1 MQGLL
6 YCLWQA
12 LLWGRGYRIVAV
24 VLWLVIL
31 SLLSIPIERAEW
43 AAEAAYEQRTDYRR
57 RCAEG
62 DFEGAHAILSEF
74 YADYTDELGRWRTN
88 ACHASQARNLQERY
102 RSASAYIF
110 GQEAAAIYFDTEHND
125 NELIRLLV
133 TIPTEGAPLAE
144 GLHANGMF
152 YNNDAAAN
160 PSAIDHVIY
169 QSWVRFYNDRCDQL
183 LDMALTNSDS
193 LLARKIM
200 RLYKTEVVT
209 RFTPDSARGYG
220 YAIADVT
227 YDDSRRAV
235 AARRVAE
242 MNLSTILNP
251 DHHVD
256 SLLQDSILQESRIRQ
271 ATNLNSQEEH
281 NLRQEDLDGKKTTA
295 ASVRQAAPTTKS
307 TELTVTG
314 NKKIETLRKEFN
326 RKFPYLRLGIY
337 YSYARQQVAK
347 GESITPID
355 GSKTLAS
362 VRRADSGGSISISG
376 NKKIKSL
383 EKEFDTVFGLY
394 CQVCYTDSTGSR
406 YYTSGSSDEMT
417 LSAFNEQCEKLGCK
431 KGAWK

>member
-12 LLWGRGYRIVAV
+12 LFWRRGYRIVAV
-24 VLWLVIL
+24 VVWLVIL

-43 AAEAAYEQRTDYRR
+43 AAEVAYEQRIDYRR

-62 DFEGAHAILSEF
+62 DFEGAHAILSEL
-74 YADYTDELGRWRTN
+74 YAEYTDELGRWRAN
-88 ACHASQARNLQERY
+88 VYHSQSARIKQERY
-102 RSASAYIF
+102 RSALAYIF
-110 GQEAAAIYFDTEHND
+110 GQEAANLYFDSAEDHSDND
-125 NELIRLLV
+125 LIQLLV

-160 PSAIDHVIY
+160 PFAIDHVIY

-235 AARRVAE
+235 AARRIAE
-242 MNLSTILNP
+242 MNLSTILNS

-271 ATNLNSQEEH
+271 ASNLNSQEEH
-281 NLRQEDLDGKKTTA
+281 NLRQEDLDGEKNNGDKCA
-295 ASVRQAAPTTKS
+295 AGSPDNQKY
-307 TELTVTG
+307 G
-314 NKKIETLRKEFN
+314 
-326 RKFPYLRLGIY
+326 
-337 YSYARQQVAK
+337 
-347 GESITPID
+347 ID
-355 GSKTLAS
+355 GDGQQEDRNPAQ
-362 VRRADSGGSISISG
+362 GI
-376 NKKIKSL
+376 
-383 EKEFDTVFGLY
+383 
-394 CQVCYTDSTGSR
+394 
-406 YYTSGSSDEMT
+406 
-417 LSAFNEQCEKLGCK
+417 
-431 KGAWK
+431 

>member
-6 YCLWQA
+6 YDLWQA
-12 LLWGRGYRIVAV
+12 LLWRRGYRIAAV
-24 VLWLVIL
+24 VVWLVLL

-62 DFEGAHAILSEF
+62 DFEEAHAILSEF

-102 RSASAYIF
+102 RSASTYIF

-183 LDMALTNSDS
+183 LDMALTNNDS

-271 ATNLNSQEEH
+271 ATTLNSQEEH
-281 NLRQEDLDGKKTTA
+281 NLRQEDLDGEKNNGGKCA
-295 ASVRQAAPTTKS
+295 AGSPDNQKC
-307 TELTVTG
+307 G
-314 NKKIETLRKEFN
+314 
-326 RKFPYLRLGIY
+326 
-337 YSYARQQVAK
+337 
-347 GESITPID
+347 ID
-355 GSKTLAS
+355 GDGQQEGRNPAQ
-362 VRRADSGGSISISG
+362 GI
-376 NKKIKSL
+376 
-383 EKEFDTVFGLY
+383 
-394 CQVCYTDSTGSR
+394 
-406 YYTSGSSDEMT
+406 
-417 LSAFNEQCEKLGCK
+417 
-431 KGAWK
+431 